1 MTNEKL
7 YEILGDINEK
17 HINEA
22 RAYHKAK
29 KPGWVKWGAMA
40 ACFCLVVGL
49 AIPMLNNDYS
59 DQNPHSGLQS
69 VKNPVYNVVEY
80 TVPASYEPADLYIST
95 TTDLA
100 EYDAHM
106 AKYNGDKFI
115 GKGIRV
121 FTFVEGATT
130 EDFNVWYFDYEGT
143 NISRIYYVT
152 KSGDKLLT
160 AWSEA
165 GELGKAIEALAAETS
180 ADTPMYL
187 VQDNEIIYAVIGKT
201 AYYLPDTVMKPEVS
215 QMPEINT
222 EGLDISTII
231 LLSGECIE
239 LQDNEA
245 ETVKYLDKT
254 LNKSDLSA
262 ETLEW
267 LEWFNGLSETG
278 QLSVSFVPQEIL
290 ELCGYVSTENSE
302 VSGPTD

>member
-7 YEILGDINEK
+7 YEVLGDINEK

-40 ACFCLVVGL
+40 ACLCLVVGL